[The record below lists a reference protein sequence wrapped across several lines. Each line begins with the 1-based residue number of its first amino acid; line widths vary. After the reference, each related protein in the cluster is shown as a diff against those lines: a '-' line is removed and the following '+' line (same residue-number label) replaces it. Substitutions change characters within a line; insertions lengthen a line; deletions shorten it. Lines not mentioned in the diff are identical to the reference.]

1 MNCKNCI
8 KQGCSLAGKDHEM
21 SFDCKLYVNGSAYK
35 YDNFKADPPRMDDGW
50 YLVKDGMTY
59 RVEVPINKMRFTK
72 SVNILTGEVYYPSN
86 ADRIRSMTDEE
97 LDKFLGEVQ
106 WDVANYCGG
115 VTQKQEY
122 PVPEQRGAWLD
133 WLKEEAKDD

>member
-1 MNCKNCI
+1 MNDTTF
-8 KQGCSLAGKDHEM
+8 QG
-21 SFDCKLYVNGSAYK
+21 NGSVK
-35 YDNFKADPPRMDDGW
+35 Y
-50 YLVKDGMTY
+50 
-59 RVEVPINKMRFTK
+59 VPVVVNAKLTK
-72 SVNILTGEVYYPSN
+72 SITN
-86 ADRIRSMTDEE
+86 ADRIRAMTDEE

-133 WLKEEAKDD
+133 WLREEVTDG

>member
-1 MNCKNCI
+1 MNDTTFQGDGKIAFVPVVVNAKPP
-8 KQGCSLAGKDHEM
+8 KQ
-21 SFDCKLYVNGSAYK
+21 
-35 YDNFKADPPRMDDGW
+35 
-50 YLVKDGMTY
+50 T
-59 RVEVPINKMRFTK
+59 
-72 SVNILTGEVYYPSN
+72 N
-86 ADRIRSMTDEE
+86 ADRIRAMSDTE

-133 WLKEEAKDD
+133 WLKQEANDET

>member
-1 MNCKNCI
+1 MSRSCKECVHHNPDFIDEVCLH
-8 KQGCSLAGKDHEM
+8 CSWPEFAGEP
-21 SFDCKLYVNGSAYK
+21 S
-35 YDNFKADPPRMDDGW
+35 NFKP
-50 YLVKDGMTY
+50 K
-59 RVEVPINKMRFTK
+59 PIT
-72 SVNILTGEVYYPSN
+72 N
-86 ADRIRSMTDEE
+86 ADRIRAMTDEE
-97 LDKFLGEVQ
+97 LGRFLGEVQ

>member
-1 MNCKNCI
+1 MTVEEWKRKN
-8 KQGCSLAGKDHEM
+8 Q
-21 SFDCKLYVNGSAYK
+21 
-35 YDNFKADPPRMDDGW
+35 
-50 YLVKDGMTY
+50 
-59 RVEVPINKMRFTK
+59 PIQRKPQT
-72 SVNILTGEVYYPSN
+72 N
-86 ADRIRSMTDEE
+86 ADRIRAMNDEE

-133 WLKEEAKDD
+133 WLRQEVEDDE

>member
-1 MNCKNCI
+1 MNCKDCK

-21 SFDCKLYVNGSAYK
+21 SFDCKLYVDGSAYE
-35 YDNFKADPPRMDDGW
+35 YINFKVDPPRVDDGW

-59 RVEVPINKMRFTK
+59 RVDVPTEKWRFTK
-72 SVNILTGEVYYPSN
+72 SINILTGEVYYPSN

-133 WLKEEAKDD
+133 WLKEEASE